1 MLKIPRLRARAALV
15 LAFMML
21 VAACGGADTTATTA
35 DAGDTTTTAGSEAT
49 TTTEAATETTV
60 APVETTGGEL
70 VVGLGAMT
78 EELNPFRA
86 TSPPRNFLTNLV
98 YSHLMH
104 INTSDGPPVPEPEV
118 LSDYEQIDDLTWE
131 FTVIPGLS
139 FPNGEALDAEAAA
152 FAINWARNP
161 DVISNMAGSLN
172 MIDNAEAV
180 DETTVRVNLLFPSG
194 SMPLLIGMIP
204 VLPPELFQET
214 GEEDFYINPTSLTG
228 QFQVV
233 EHVPGERLVLEPNP
247 GTIEPPT
254 TLDTLRIVEIPED
267 AARVAALAAGDV
279 DIINKVPTDQISSVD
294 SSAEIFAAI
303 DPGTYVIDLYRTDGQ
318 LEDPL
323 ARQAMNIA
331 IDRDLLNEAILGGLG
346 VPASHIGSITDA
358 GYCDTLAPYEYDPA
372 EADRLLAEAG
382 LSNLDL
388 TLVSSQG
395 FLLNDTLM
403 AQAIAQQ
410 IEQLEAVNSV
420 SVEVQEF
427 SSYLDVYYFRT
438 PTPDLFPWRA
448 SSAPTLDIG
457 PQYARF
463 TTDYPTH
470 NLSYSR
476 PEYDALHEQMTSAE
490 LGSAERQEL
499 SCELAEFLREDPPQ
513 IFVMNLP
520 DIWAHSPEVQN
531 FIVDGAGQA
540 LFAEMGISG
549 G

>member
-346 VPASHIGSITDA
+346 V
-358 GYCDTLAPYEYDPA
+358 
-372 EADRLLAEAG
+372 
-382 LSNLDL
+382 
-388 TLVSSQG
+388 
-395 FLLNDTLM
+395 
-403 AQAIAQQ
+403 
-410 IEQLEAVNSV
+410 
-420 SVEVQEF
+420 
-427 SSYLDVYYFRT
+427 
-438 PTPDLFPWRA
+438 
-448 SSAPTLDIG
+448 
-457 PQYARF
+457 
-463 TTDYPTH
+463 
-470 NLSYSR
+470 
-476 PEYDALHEQMTSAE
+476 
-490 LGSAERQEL
+490 
-499 SCELAEFLREDPPQ
+499 
-513 IFVMNLP
+513 
-520 DIWAHSPEVQN
+520 
-531 FIVDGAGQA
+531 
-540 LFAEMGISG
+540 
-549 G
+549 